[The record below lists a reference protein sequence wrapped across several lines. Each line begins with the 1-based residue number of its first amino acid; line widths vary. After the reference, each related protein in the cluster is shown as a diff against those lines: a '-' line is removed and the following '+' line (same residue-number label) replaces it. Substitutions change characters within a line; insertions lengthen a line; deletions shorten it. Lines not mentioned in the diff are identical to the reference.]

1 MEQDKQDWKSAAKRL
16 GQALLKYS
24 NLSINSY
31 QKKLFARDALDG
43 IKIIQLSEKVFD
55 IIVMN
60 PPFGALSL
68 GSRDYLIETYPMSKH
83 NLLSIFVERG
93 IELLRN
99 EGYLAAI
106 TARTPFF
113 IHSFENWREK
123 S

>member
-1 MEQDKQDWKSAAKRL
+1 ML
-16 GQALLKYS
+16 
-24 NLSINSY
+24 
-31 QKKLFARDALDG
+31 
-43 IKIIQLSEKVFD
+43 KIIQLSEKVFD

-123 S
+123 IILNQANFDIMADLGHGIMDEATVEAAAFIMEKK